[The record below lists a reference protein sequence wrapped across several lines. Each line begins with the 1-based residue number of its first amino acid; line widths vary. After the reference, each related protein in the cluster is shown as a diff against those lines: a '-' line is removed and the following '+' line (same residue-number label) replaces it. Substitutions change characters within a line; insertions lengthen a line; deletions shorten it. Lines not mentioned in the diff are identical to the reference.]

1 MMRVLV
7 LGGTGMLGAP
17 VVRRLAADG
26 FAVRVLSRHPD
37 GAREKMAGTA
47 GRVEIVGGNAADR
60 LDVRT
65 AAAGC
70 DVIHVSVAGPD
81 ERPAAEQAAR
91 AAVEVGAGRLG
102 YVSGTTVSEAYRW
115 FPMIEGK
122 LAGEQAVVASG
133 VPWTI
138 FRPSWP
144 FEQLPRFARGGR
156 PFLLGELS
164 PRWHWFAA
172 DDMARMVS
180 AAYARSE
187 AAGRRFVIHGPEAM
201 TMREALQR
209 YCDAVHPGAPPIQ
222 VMRLWLARAVGVLS
236 RNAQLRF
243 AAALMSYFEKVGE
256 GGDPAETNRLL
267 GPPVTTLEAWL
278 RARAPA
284 SDGLVEAPRDVAG
297 RHS

>member
-1 MMRVLV
+1 MKRILV

-26 FAVRVLSRHPD
+26 FTVRVLARHP
-37 GAREKMAGTA
+37 GEAREKLADVA
-47 GRVEIVGGNAADR
+47 ERVEIVGGDALDL

-65 AAAGC
+65 AATGC
-70 DVIHVSVAGPD
+70 DVVHASVGGPD
-81 ERPAAEQAAR
+81 ERRATEQAAR
-91 AAVEVGAGRLG
+91 AAAEVGAERIG
-102 YVSGTTVSEAYRW
+102 YVSGTTVSEAHRW
-115 FPMIEGK
+115 FPMIEDK
-122 LAGEQAVVASG
+122 LAGEAAVTGAG

-180 AAYARSE
+180 NAYRRSE
-187 AAGRRFVIHGPEAM
+187 AEDKRFFIHGPEAM
-201 TMREALQR
+201 TLREALQR
-209 YCDAVHPGAPPIQ
+209 YCDTVHPDAPPIQ

-236 RNAQLRF
+236 RNAQLRY
-243 AAALMSYFEKVGE
+243 AVGLMRYFSKVGE
-256 GGDPAETNRLL
+256 VGDPAETNRLL
-267 GPPVTTLEAWL
+267 GAPDTTLDDWL
-278 RARAPA
+278 SVSAASSRTDPRATGSA
-284 SDGLVEAPRDVAG
+284 V
-297 RHS
+297 